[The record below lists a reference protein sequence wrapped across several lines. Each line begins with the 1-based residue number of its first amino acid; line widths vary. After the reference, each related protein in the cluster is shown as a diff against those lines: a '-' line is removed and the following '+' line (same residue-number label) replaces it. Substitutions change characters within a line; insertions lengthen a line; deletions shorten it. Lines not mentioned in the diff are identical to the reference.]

1 MTVGKT
7 SWLQSLLSS
16 TCNVPSR
23 TQSPWSLCRRFFG
36 ISVVK
41 PSAPP
46 VAKKKPK
53 KRAGDALESSIDT
66 DPLYLQHLFSANVR
80 AVRLARG
87 MSQEELADRASLDRT
102 YISSIE
108 RKLRNLSIQN
118 TQRLAVAL
126 GVNPRELLDPIGGG

>member
-1 MTVGKT
+1 MSASIEVYP
-7 SWLQSLLSS
+7 
-16 TCNVPSR
+16 NE
-23 TQSPWSLCRRFFG
+23 TQSPWSLSRRFFS

-46 VAKKKPK
+46 AAKKKPK
-53 KRAGDALESSIDT
+53 RRAGHALASSIDN
-66 DPLYLQHLFSANVR
+66 DPLYLQNLFSANVR

-87 MSQEELADRASLDRT
+87 VSQEELADRASLDRT

-118 TQRLAVAL
+118 IQRLAVAL
-126 GVNPRELLDPIGGG
+126 EVDPSQLLDPSGP